1 MNYICPMEYRTLK
14 LVGGAQ
20 VIIQSE
26 SLSETLQIREK
37 IVAQGDVLFEV
48 EEGTYSTSDSGDI
61 ITMFVKTRK

>member
-1 MNYICPMEYRTLK
+1 MEYRTLK